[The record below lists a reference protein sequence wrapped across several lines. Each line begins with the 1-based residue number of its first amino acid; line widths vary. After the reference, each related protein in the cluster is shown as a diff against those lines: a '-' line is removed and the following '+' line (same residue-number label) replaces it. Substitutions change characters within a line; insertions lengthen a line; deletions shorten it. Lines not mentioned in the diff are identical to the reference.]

1 MSNVF
6 SFPPKSIKQ
15 SLAMISLCKE
25 PFFCCIDLTALNLF
39 IFKKKSLERTGFV
52 HDYKE
57 YIIKCSKMKFKLFP
71 VKR

>member
-6 SFPPKSIKQ
+6 SFLVKSIKQ
-15 SLAMISLCKE
+15 SLAMISWCKE
-25 PFFCCIDLTALNLF
+25 PLFHCIDLTALNLF
-39 IFKKKSLERTGFV
+39 IFKKKNIERTGFV

-57 YIIKCSKMKFKLFP
+57 HIIKCSKTKFKLFP